1 MSCQSQEMT
10 TRGLEP
16 TLIRNLTDHMGNNL
30 LHCACSNGHTSLLP
44 FLTSRFANEL
54 SGALNDENRMGLNPV
69 QLAIK
74 VNTVTNL
81 RLKIFKFEAAKNVVL
96 NNILFALSWLR
107 TKFNNSHFP
116 YSCGLLSITLRGICR
131 NFEKTASYNFKVEVG
146 NRGPDHLASKL
157 TFMS

>member
-1 MSCQSQEMT
+1 MAIFGLLRAAAGTDRGSSKNSSNYIESTKGTQEYK
-10 TRGLEP
+10 
-16 TLIRNLTDHMGNNL
+16 HQK
-30 LHCACSNGHTSLLP
+30 H
-44 FLTSRFANEL
+44 
-54 SGALNDENRMGLNPV
+54 
-69 QLAIK
+69 
-74 VNTVTNL
+74 
-81 RLKIFKFEAAKNVVL
+81 LKINFDRAHLYPKLRIISVKFEAAKNVVL